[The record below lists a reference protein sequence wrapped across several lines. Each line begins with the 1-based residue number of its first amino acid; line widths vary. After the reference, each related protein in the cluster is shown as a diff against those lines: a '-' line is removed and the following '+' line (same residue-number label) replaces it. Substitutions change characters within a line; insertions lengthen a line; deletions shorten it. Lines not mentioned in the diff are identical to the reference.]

1 VVQAARV
8 RDREVGHVATKVP
21 DELLLRPEGEPAY
34 PGVQPVRADHKA
46 EPPHGAAG
54 ERHRDAVPVLGQPDD
69 PVVEQV
75 FGSLA
80 GGVVQDAG
88 QVAAHDLD
96 LRDHSLAVEQ
106 VGRHPR
112 GPAAAT
118 VHIGESALVDTLRP
132 YLVKKPHPL
141 DHLASGAAQ
150 VHCVPARS
158 GRGPDVPPP
167 PRQRQGRVAGV
178 HDGQRAGETP
188 LPARPPKG
196 WRAQLEL
203 SSRTQW
209 QGFRRHPWLAPA
221 LSITRPQLMPTGMRH
236 TEWALRA
243 LDGLGL
249 TIQEMMYVHVTLFSH
264 VRGLALNLEAEAQAE
279 QDSGLTSDEWMQ
291 TQEHGFR
298 VIAGTGDFPLLD
310 RLVDSETELDLDQ
323 LFEFGLG
330 HCWTAW
336 SGTWSDGESAPH
348 RPLLVWARAVA
359 MLSVTAS
366 GIVCTGGR
374 IDRPGPGD
382 GERAGQCCILGSWVG
397 SAYMGGQPRSIA
409 SVRSS

>member
-1 VVQAARV
+1 MTRSLPGRGTVVARPAAPAQPAGVSARAAR
-8 RDREVGHVATKVP
+8 RDEGDPDLTRERIVAAAIRVADAEGLAQLSMRRIATELGAAPMSLYRHVNGK
-21 DELLLRPEGEPAY
+21 DELL
-34 PGVQPVRADHKA
+34 VSMMDS
-46 EPPHGAAG
+46 
-54 ERHRDAVPVLGQPDD
+54 VL
-69 PVVEQV
+69 
-75 FGSLA
+75 
-80 GGVVQDAG
+80 
-88 QVAAHDLD
+88 
-96 LRDHSLAVEQ
+96 
-106 VGRHPR
+106 
-112 GPAAAT
+112 
-118 VHIGESALVDTLRP
+118 
-132 YLVKKPHPL
+132 
-141 DHLASGAAQ
+141 
-150 VHCVPARS
+150 
-158 GRGPDVPPP
+158 
-167 PRQRQGRVAGV
+167 
-178 HDGQRAGETP
+178 GETP

-221 LSITRPQLMPTGMRH
+221 LSITRPQLIPNGMRH

-330 HCWTAW
+330 HLL
-336 SGTWSDGESAPH
+336 DGLERH
-348 RPLLVWARAVA
+348 LV
-359 MLSVTAS
+359 
-366 GIVCTGGR
+366 GR
-374 IDRPGPGD
+374 
-382 GERAGQCCILGSWVG
+382 
-397 SAYMGGQPRSIA
+397 
-409 SVRSS
+409 